1 MQIGTAA
8 KNYNVAKKP
17 VEIEGATVSSKN
29 GVLTIQAGDMPA
41 KIDVQED
48 SDGLKVKVNDKSY
61 SFKKGEYPKGIEVK
75 GGKGDD
81 DINVGLWVKVPVKID
96 GGEGNDKLRNMTD
109 GTEINGGGGQDT
121 VENFGKKAKIKV
133 GDDSKVANTGGDGA
147 TIDAGKNATIS
158 NYADDTFV
166 RAGRGADIFTGGF
179 RNSYELGGMF
189 KSTKTVGE
197 GNTFRYPNENQGK

>member
-81 DINVGLWVKVPVKID
+81 DINVVFYHRHKEVKRWSFA
-96 GGEGNDKLRNMTD
+96 GDKPTAAD
-109 GTEINGGGGQDT
+109 I
-121 VENFGKKAKIKV
+121 
-133 GDDSKVANTGGDGA
+133 A
-147 TIDAGKNATIS
+147 TIIATVKSHLDGK
-158 NYADDTFV
+158 
-166 RAGRGADIFTGGF
+166 
-179 RNSYELGGMF
+179 
-189 KSTKTVGE
+189 
-197 GNTFRYPNENQGK
+197 